1 MKERGLGLVALRRG
15 AGSRSGETIGLVMG
29 VSNERR
35 RPTLIRHTPSAGHRS
50 VGLTH
55 RIARE
60 RRARPTRRL
69 GSAAVGYGFAA
80 AGVVVVVVAAA
91 GVVVVV
97 VALASFV
104 TVGLVTS
111 VAL

>member
-1 MKERGLGLVALRRG
+1 MTKPIISPGAATEHHDVQALAPSSILFAGAPQELSRRVGG
-15 AGSRSGETIGLVMG
+15 A
-29 VSNERR
+29 
-35 RPTLIRHTPSAGHRS
+35 
-50 VGLTH
+50 
-55 RIARE
+55 
-60 RRARPTRRL
+60 
-69 GSAAVGYGFAA
+69 GYGF
-80 AGVVVVVVAAA
+80 AAA

>member
-1 MKERGLGLVALRRG
+1 MLFARAPHELSRRLP
-15 AGSRSGETIGLVMG
+15 RSA
-29 VSNERR
+29 
-35 RPTLIRHTPSAGHRS
+35 PHR
-50 VGLTH
+50 V
-55 RIARE
+55 E
-60 RRARPTRRL
+60 PRARARRRL
-69 GSAAVGYGFAA
+69 GSAAVGCCSAAAVGYGFAA